1 MLAEERKK
9 RQRELERVVREL
21 SYKPLDS
28 EEISG
33 KAMELLEI
41 YKDDFRHG
49 YSSFFPMILDIAQK
63 DDEGSLEYLSNNIE
77 TLRSSVEAESVRGEK
92 EFESLHD
99 RLEKLSDHL
108 NLEIGRWSYYAQN
121 ELKIQDLGEQ
131 MGSATKDLDKATI
144 SLGQASKQAS
154 SLQTELITVL
164 SIFAAIVI
172 TLSGGFTFL
181 GSVMSSISNVVYIES
196 VVLIAIICGM
206 AIFNTIFL
214 MMYLVGKITEKD
226 IYARCLTD
234 NCTCDEQQGRCS
246 GIRRIRKR
254 LPYVFYFNA
263 MAIVGIIVN
272 GIIWIIDIN
281 CKYF

>member
-28 EEISG
+28 EEIRG